1 MSTFTHRTSSN
12 EIARNLFSGLKSH
25 AFRRLRDFAS
35 LDKDWTVILNAVA
48 NWNEQ
53 ALADELHK
61 FTTKYQGV
69 QSDFRFTV
77 LRTVKTLQLSS
88 GASSNM
94 RLKPRDLERI
104 DLKTFFATF
113 MKQLA
118 ECPDICGSKERFLKL
133 SPTDRNVIAEDIFRP
148 LVYGA
153 ARNIQACLIESES
166 QPPSRQSRQSRVS
179 AVTVQEEELL
189 HADVRADDSVS
200 VAPSEAISE
209 QQETSDALNAQ
220 LLSLHNRS
228 LKSSKHS
235 KRSRRAS
242 SPSKLPQQ
250 FVHVAQPDKPFV
262 HIAQP
267 GDHAGSKTPNNAA
280 AAADT
285 VEEIELDVPSSKVSN
300 RKSKFS
306 RAPPP
311 SKKPAR
317 EEDKPYFFHSETT
330 RTPQSM
336 STRITRI

>member
-1 MSTFTHRTSSN
+1 MSTFTQRTSSN

-25 AFRRLRDFAS
+25 AFRRLRDFANT
-35 LDKDWTVILNAVA
+35 DKDWEVILNAVA
-48 NWNEQ
+48 NWDKQ
-53 ALADELHK
+53 ALSDELAK
-61 FTTKYQGV
+61 FTEKYQGV
-69 QSDFRFTV
+69 ESDFRFTV

-88 GASSNM
+88 GASSTM
-94 RLKPRDLERI
+94 RIKPRDLERI
-104 DLKTFFATF
+104 DLTTFFATF

-118 ECPDICGSKERFLKL
+118 ECPDICDSKERFLKL

-148 LVYGA
+148 LVYGV
-153 ARNIQACLIESES
+153 ARNIQNCLVDSES
-166 QPPSRQSRQSRVS
+166 QQASRQSRQSSRAPTVD
-179 AVTVQEEELL
+179 VQEEELL

-209 QQETSDALNAQ
+209 QQRETSDALNAQ

-228 LKSSKHS
+228 LKNSKHS

-242 SPSKLPQQ
+242 SPSKLPKQ
-250 FVHVAQPDKPFV
+250 FV

-267 GDHAGSKTPNNAA
+267 GDQAGSKAPIDTAAA
-280 AAADT
+280 AAAD
-285 VEEIELDVPSSKVSN
+285 VAEEIELDVPSTKASN

-311 SKKPAR
+311 SKKSLR
-317 EEDKPYFFHSETT
+317 EDDKPYFFHSETT

-336 STRITRI
+336 STRITRF